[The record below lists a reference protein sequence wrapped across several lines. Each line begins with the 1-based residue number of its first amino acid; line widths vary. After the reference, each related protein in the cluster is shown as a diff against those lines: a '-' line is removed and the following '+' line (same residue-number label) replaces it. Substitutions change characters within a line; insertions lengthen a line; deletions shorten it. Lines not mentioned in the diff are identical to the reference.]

1 MGCNVNSDEA
11 FARSLAFE
19 LPNSNDASFAH
30 ELSLA
35 DQTARDAAIARSL
48 ATLGSGVDDALSH
61 THQPFGLAAQPSN
74 SGMLYVAAEIGE
86 SEVEMLV
93 DTGAQMSV
101 ISEPLA
107 NQLGLLSH
115 LDRSRQGIANGVGQ
129 AKIEGHVKDI
139 PVRLGHVEFPLT
151 FSVLQTQQPLLILG
165 LDQMRTYKCLVD
177 IERHFLVFG
186 GSGGVEVPF
195 VTTSRAS
202 VTSPMDAVLI
212 QARRAVDMLRSRNP
226 SGASD
231 TVDTLG
237 RLLRNITK
245 NPSQAK
251 YRRLRGSNTRL
262 QQDILAHPEA
272 VELLRLVGFAPD
284 GEDLVLPMGT
294 PLNAVQ
300 KLTMRGGLFG

>member
-165 LDQMRTYKCLVD
+165 LDQMRRFNCLVD
-177 IERHFLVFG
+177 LQRSCLVFG
-186 GSGGVEVPF
+186 GHGGVEVPF
-195 VTTSRAS
+195 VESS
-202 VTSPMDAVLI
+202 GGISPSPIHLI
-212 QARRAVDMLRSRNP
+212 LAQGHRAVAQLRTRDSLNAHSALATLRRLLINITNNP
-226 SGASD
+226 A
-231 TVDTLG
+231 VAKY
-237 RLLRNITK
+237 RLLRGGNEK
-245 NPSQAK
+245 
-251 YRRLRGSNTRL
+251 L
-262 QQDILAHPEA
+262 QRDVLAHPEII
-272 VELLRLVGFAPD
+272 ELLRMVGFVSEGDNLLLPEGAPLHALRSIVRS
-284 GEDLVLPMGT
+284 GG
-294 PLNAVQ
+294 PL
-300 KLTMRGGLFG
+300 G